1 MKRVFTTIVLVL
13 MVLSANAQQR
23 IFPLYDITSRT
34 YDDALELMSVM
45 ERSSFIERME
55 NVDLNAD
62 RFTTSGG
69 EILIEK
75 DRNAIKVIHV
85 EFTNMIQDAIRNP
98 SQRFHPI
105 EDLRT
110 ELIVQ
115 NSRMFEY
122 IYERLYSNRN
132 VKNIHIKIEPHSGI
146 SYIRVE
152 YHNL

>member
-34 YDDALELMSVM
+34 YDEALELMSVM

-69 EILIEK
+69 EILMVK

-85 EFTNMIQDAIRNP
+85 EFTNMI
-98 SQRFHPI
+98 
-105 EDLRT
+105 
-110 ELIVQ
+110 
-115 NSRMFEY
+115 
-122 IYERLYSNRN
+122 
-132 VKNIHIKIEPHSGI
+132 
-146 SYIRVE
+146 
-152 YHNL
+152 

>member
-1 MKRVFTTIVLVL
+1 MKRVFTTLVLVL

-34 YDDALELMSVM
+34 YDEALELMSVM
-45 ERSSFIERME
+45 ERSAFIERME

-69 EILIEK
+69 EILLVK

-85 EFTNMIQDAIRNP
+85 EFTNMIQDAIRNA

-132 VKNIHIKIEPHSGI
+132 VKNIYIKIEPHSGI

>member
-1 MKRVFTTIVLVL
+1 
-13 MVLSANAQQR
+13 
-23 IFPLYDITSRT
+23 
-34 YDDALELMSVM
+34 MSVM
-45 ERSSFIERME
+45 ERSAFIERME

-69 EILIEK
+69 EILLVK

-85 EFTNMIQDAIRNP
+85 EFTNMIQDAIRNA

-132 VKNIHIKIEPHSGI
+132 VKNIYIKIEPHSGI